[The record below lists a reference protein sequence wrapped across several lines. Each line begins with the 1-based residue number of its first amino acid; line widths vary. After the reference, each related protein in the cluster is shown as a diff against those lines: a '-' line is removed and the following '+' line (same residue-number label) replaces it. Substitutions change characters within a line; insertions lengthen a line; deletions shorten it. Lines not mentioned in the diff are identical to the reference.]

1 MGGEISK
8 DDPTINQVNKNRIN
22 VFNVIY
28 DQIINSI
35 KQRFSEHEIFSS
47 ISILDA
53 SNFVS
58 TLNLSHIDIAKRLI
72 KLTSILNKFDPSLT
86 VGTFTDEIK
95 DFASKWPKTKQ
106 LADDDDQE
114 KLLQYDD
121 NDEDNE
127 EKIYEN
133 KNKCKD
139 CIVCCF
145 KVLQIYNLH
154 SMAYSS
160 LFLAY
165 KFILT
170 LSCTQVRCET
180 AFLKL
185 KYILNR
191 LRNCLSQD
199 KIDTFLLINIFDIL
213 QNIKNEDV
221 IELIANKSSLLKNL
235 LI

>member
-1 MGGEISK
+1 
-8 DDPTINQVNKNRIN
+8 
-22 VFNVIY
+22 VIY

-35 KQRFSEHEIFSS
+35 KHRFSEHEIFSS
-47 ISILDA
+47 ISILDP
-53 SNFVS
+53 SNFIS

-72 KLTSILNKFDPSLT
+72 KLTSILYKFDPSLT

-95 DFASKWPKTKQ
+95 DFASKWPKIKQ

-127 EKIYEN
+127 EKIDEN

-154 SMAYSS
+154 SMAY
-160 LFLAY
+160 
-165 KFILT
+165 
-170 LSCTQVRCET
+170 
-180 AFLKL
+180 
-185 KYILNR
+185 
-191 LRNCLSQD
+191 
-199 KIDTFLLINIFDIL
+199 
-213 QNIKNEDV
+213 
-221 IELIANKSSLLKNL
+221 
-235 LI
+235 

>member
-1 MGGEISK
+1 MNKWETTSK
-8 DDPTINQVNKNRIN
+8 YK
-22 VFNVIY
+22 F
-28 DQIINSI
+28 
-35 KQRFSEHEIFSS
+35 
-47 ISILDA
+47 ISIIGKTRWWAKDRCVSKIFGSFHNPKDA
-53 SNFVS
+53 LFVDTFQ
-58 TLNLSHIDIAKRLI
+58 TL
-72 KLTSILNKFDPSLT
+72 
-86 VGTFTDEIK
+86 DEIYN
-95 DFASKWPKTKQ
+95 T
-106 LADDDDQE
+106 L
-114 KLLQYDD
+114 

-127 EKIYEN
+127 EKIDEN

-154 SMAYSS
+154 FMAYSS

-170 LSCTQVRCET
+170 LSCTQIRCET
-180 AFLKL
+180 AFSKL

-199 KIDTFLLINIFDIL
+199 KMDTFLLMNIEKDIL

-221 IELIANKSSLLKNL
+221 IELIAT
-235 LI
+235 